1 VDFSQGNLLQFF
13 YRYQRLVHTGSPFSR
28 HRRSTAS
35 GHVVACASEG
45 VEQSQPA
52 SRVQILS
59 GHYNTAVRVPLPL
72 QLRESDMFDLG
83 SVPYKDSDE
92 LCIACVLS
100 AHTLSVQKGSPKGTG
115 PNWTYGARAWPLPK
129 RLSRRSMDDGRWQIN
144 ALMHHRVGVGEPSVG
159 EVTE

>member
-1 VDFSQGNLLQFF
+1 MDFFEGDLLQFF
-13 YRYQRLVHTGSPFSR
+13 YRYQRLVHTGSRFSR

-45 VEQSQPA
+45 VERHPA
-52 SRVQILS
+52 SRVQIIS

-72 QLRESDMFDLG
+72 QLRESEMFDLG

-100 AHTLSVQKGSPKGTG
+100 AHTLSVQKGSLRYPALFDCAAVLDNEMDVITASNSHENG
-115 PNWTYGARAWPLPK
+115 P
-129 RLSRRSMDDGRWQIN
+129 
-144 ALMHHRVGVGEPSVG
+144 
-159 EVTE
+159 